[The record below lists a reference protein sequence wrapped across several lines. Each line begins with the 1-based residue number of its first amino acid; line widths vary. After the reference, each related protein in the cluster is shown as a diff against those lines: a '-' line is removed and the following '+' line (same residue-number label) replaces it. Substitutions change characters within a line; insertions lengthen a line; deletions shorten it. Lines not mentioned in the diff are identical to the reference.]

1 MIKKVRIK
9 NFKCYGP
16 QGADFNLAK
25 INFIFGDN
33 SAGKSTFLQFLKK
46 VDEVCSLYGK
56 YERKALDKF
65 RFRGLPGDILAKL
78 RVERED
84 DPSSSE
90 SIWDFRVSTD
100 NENEYELVDA
110 SGNRIGSE
118 ELGAVLPVNGVEHVV
133 HIVANRK
140 NESSQPHERS
150 SFENAF
156 AMRADKKAVDYLN
169 DIFSRLEIHCSCVK
183 KEDGQISSTMI
194 HDNDFGVD
202 LPLSEVGTGIDGLVH
217 LALTL
222 NAWHG
227 GILALEE
234 PETNVNEMQM
244 EALTRVLVDEALK
257 RESGQLIV
265 ECHSKLMA
273 LLLIEL
279 VRKGKLKCANFGEN
293 PDGDA
298 DANLNVMVIEKSS
311 EGSKVK
317 NVTIRRNGDVNWPS
331 GFFPAEGILFQ
342 NSYKDLYD
350 YTVSH

>member
-46 VDEVCSLYGK
+46 IDEVCSLYGK
-56 YERKALDKF
+56 YDRKALDKF
-65 RFRGLPGDILAKL
+65 LFRSSPGDISAKL
-78 RVERED
+78 RVVRED
-84 DPSSSE
+84 DPSSSG
-90 SIWDFRVSTD
+90 SVWNFQVSKD

-118 ELGAVLPVNGVEHVV
+118 ELGAVLPTEGSEHIV

-140 NESSQPHERS
+140 NESSQPQERS
-150 SFENAF
+150 SFEDVFVMKANDK
-156 AMRADKKAVDYLN
+156 AMESLN
-169 DIFSRLEIHCSCVK
+169 DIFWRLRIPYACVK

-194 HDNDFGVD
+194 HDKDFDIV
-202 LPLSEVGTGIDGLVH
+202 LPLTEVGTGIDGLVH

-234 PETNVNEMQM
+234 PETNINEKQM
-244 EALTRVLVDEALK
+244 ATLTRVLVAEALK
-257 RESGQLIV
+257 QKSGQLIV
-265 ECHSKLMA
+265 ECHSELMFLA
-273 LLLIEL
+273 LRNCLAHGIVCPEDVSINVVIKSNTGSD
-279 VRKGKLKCANFGEN
+279 VRFIPMDNAGNILE
-293 PDGDA
+293 P
-298 DANLNVMVIEKSS
+298 
-311 EGSKVK
+311 
-317 NVTIRRNGDVNWPS
+317 WPG
-331 GFFPAEGILFQ
+331 GFFPERVKIADDYYEGL
-342 NSYKDLYD
+342 SK
-350 YTVSH
+350 